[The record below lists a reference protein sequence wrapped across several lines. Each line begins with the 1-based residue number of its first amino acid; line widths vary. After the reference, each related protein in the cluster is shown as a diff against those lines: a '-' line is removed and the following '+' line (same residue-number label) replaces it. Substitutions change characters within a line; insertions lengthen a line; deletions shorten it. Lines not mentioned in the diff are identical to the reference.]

1 MLIFIK
7 RKEKESFIKFLIML
21 INIRKYVFSIII

>member
-7 RKEKESFIKFLIML
+7 RKEKESFIEFLIML
-21 INIRKYVFSIII
+21 INIRKYMFPVII